1 VCECSPPDSQFQL
14 SDRTAFKVNH
24 FQFQRGEGEFSA
36 GEVSFEVE
44 IGKKRMGI
52 FQIRAVFGKRRFQK
66 ILEECLLLNC
76 FGK

>member
-24 FQFQRGEGEFSA
+24 FQFQRGEGEFTA

-44 IGKKRMGI
+44 LGKKRMGI
-52 FQIRAVFGKRRFQK
+52 FQICVVFDEYFRRSW
-66 ILEECLLLNC
+66 ENVSY
-76 FGK
+76 